1 MNSPHVLKIE
11 NDLRVLSLEELE
23 WLLERIAKQVQERKQ
38 ISDNFTDVKY
48 MKEQLATM
56 ASDLDMQLEIA
67 AINNELGL

>member
-1 MNSPHVLKIE
+1 MNSPYVLKIE

-23 WLLERIAKQVQERKQ
+23 WLLERITIQLQEKKQ

-56 ASDLDMQLEIA
+56 ANDLDIQLEIA